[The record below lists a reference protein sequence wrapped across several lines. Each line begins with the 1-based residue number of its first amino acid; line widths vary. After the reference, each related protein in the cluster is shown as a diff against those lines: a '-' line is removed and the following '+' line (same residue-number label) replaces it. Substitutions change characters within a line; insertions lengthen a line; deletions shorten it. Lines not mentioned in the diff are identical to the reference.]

1 MGLSPS
7 LAQINEVSSIV
18 EYESFAELC
27 RSSSDLL
34 KTYDVDRVGDRGNR
48 GDNVDDKV
56 RGDDSSSDRLLKL
69 YRTIQDRSDYLSKE
83 RLLEYAEMIDC

>member
-7 LAQINEVSSIV
+7 LAQINEVCIV
-18 EYESFAELC
+18 EYESFTELC

-56 RGDDSSSDRLLKL
+56 RGDDSSSDRFVEAISNDT
-69 YRTIQDRSDYLSKE
+69 RPQ
-83 RLLEYAEMIDC
+83 